1 MENKKNMV
9 TSLAEEM
16 AQRLIEKLKEG
27 VIPWQKTWDTTGLYP
42 IPYNP
47 ITKKMYRGGNLLQLF
62 MQDYDDRRWL
72 TYKQAQSI
80 GAQVRKGDKSTA
92 IIYWK
97 FDEMQ
102 TKLDDQGNPI
112 LDDNGHEVKERV
124 KLERPRPF
132 ISHVFNA
139 EQIDG
144 MPPLSSTEKIHEWEP
159 LEKAEEIL
167 TASGAKIEH
176 KQQGRAYYSL
186 TEDKIVLPV
195 KTQFHS
201 PEGYYATALH
211 ELSHWTG
218 HETRL
223 NRDMGHPFG
232 SGDYAKEELRAELAS
247 AVICT
252 EIGVP
257 NLKLDNTAAYLKSWI
272 EALQNDP
279 KEILRAASSAEKIRE
294 YVMNFTQTQKLDV
307 TQTEEQEQVA
317 VSTES
322 KTQATPSPDTPS
334 PRIYFSVPYKERN
347 QVKELG
353 ARWDRTQKSW
363 YIPEGVVAKEKF
375 SRWIAN
381 DNEKEA
387 KMALPTQE
395 TTRLYLYVPY
405 REKEEAKK
413 AGARWDVREKS
424 WYIEGDVDKSKL
436 SRWLPE
442 NHRLEQT
449 PAMQPQEEFAEALR
463 SLGCVVSGE
472 HPIMDGQ
479 AHRIETT
486 EDRPGEKAGFY
497 IAYMDGRPAGY
508 IKNNR
513 TDEEVRWKYS
523 GQNISREVIEQVKA
537 EYSKKQAERLAEL
550 EASHEQAA
558 TRCAEKFNALERV
571 QERTPYMK
579 KKDILP
585 YTYHNAPR
593 KTEEQ
598 TLCVP
603 LYDVNGKIWSLQ
615 YIQEDGTKRFAKGSK
630 KEGCFHAIYGERA
643 LKQAP
648 VLVIAEGY
656 ATAATL
662 SQTLGTA
669 TVAALTASNLEA
681 VAKALHEKYPDKP
694 IVIAG
699 DDDRSLKKNV
709 GREKAEGAAKA
720 VGGIALFPTF
730 ASDESG
736 RDFTDWNDLA
746 LKSKLGRDG
755 VRLQLTP
762 VVESLMRQN
771 SQQKERELSHSQS
784 RTLTR

>member
-27 VIPWQKTWDTTGLYP
+27 VIPWQKTWDSTGLYP

-62 MQDYDDRRWL
+62 MQDYDDTRWL

-80 GAQVRKGDKSTA
+80 GAQVRKGERSTA

-102 TKLDDQGNPI
+102 TKLDDKGNPI

-124 KLERPRPF
+124 ELERPRPF

-144 MPPLSSTEKIHEWEP
+144 MPPLSSTEKLHEWEP

-186 TEDKIVLPV
+186 SEDKIVLPV

-232 SGDYAKEELRAELAS
+232 SVDYAKEELRAELAS

-257 NLKLDNTAAYLKSWI
+257 NLKLDNSAAYLKSWI

-307 TQTEEQEQVA
+307 AQTEVQEQVV
-317 VSTES
+317 VSTEVS
-322 KTQATPSPDTPS
+322 KSQATSS
-334 PRIYFSVPYKERN
+334 PRTYLSVPYKERT

-353 ARWDRTQKSW
+353 AKWDRSQKSW
-363 YIPEGVVAKEKF
+363 YIPNGVAKEKF

-381 DNEKEA
+381 AKEA
-387 KMALPTQE
+387 QMAPSKAQE
-395 TTRLYLYVPY
+395 ATRLYLYVPY

-413 AGARWDVREKS
+413 AGAKWDVREKS
-424 WYIEGDVDKSKL
+424 WYIEGDADKSKL

-497 IAYMDGRPAGY
+497 IAYLDGRPAGY

-513 TDEEVRWKYS
+513 TDEELRWKYS
-523 GQNISREVIEQVKA
+523 GQNISREVIQQVKT
-537 EYSKKQAERLAEL
+537 EYAKKQAERLAEL
-550 EASHEQAA
+550 EATHEEAA
-558 TRCAEKFNALERV
+558 TRCAAKFQALDPVKEKNS
-571 QERTPYMK
+571 YMK

-585 YTYHNAPR
+585 YTYHNAPK
-593 KTEEQ
+593 KTEDQ
-598 TLCVP
+598 TLCIP

-630 KEGCFHAIYGERA
+630 KEGCFHAIYGENA

-656 ATAATL
+656 ATAVTV

-669 TVAALTASNLEA
+669 TIAALTASNLEA

-709 GREKAEGAAKA
+709 GREKAEEAAKA
-720 VGGIALFPTF
+720 VGGVALFPTF

-755 VRLQLTP
+755 VRLQLMP
-762 VVESLMRQN
+762 VVESLMCQY
-771 SQQKERELSHSQS
+771 SQQKEKELSHSQS
-784 RTLTR
+784 RTLTL

>member
-27 VIPWQKTWDTTGLYP
+27 VIPWQKTWDSTGLYP

-62 MQDYDDRRWL
+62 MQDYDDTRWL

-80 GAQVRKGDKSTA
+80 GAQVRKGERSTA

-102 TKLDDQGNPI
+102 TKLDDKGNPI

-124 KLERPRPF
+124 ELERPRPF

-144 MPPLSSTEKIHEWEP
+144 MPPLSSTEKLHEWEP

-186 TEDKIVLPV
+186 SEDKIVLPV

-232 SGDYAKEELRAELAS
+232 SVDYAKEELRAELAS

-307 TQTEEQEQVA
+307 AQTEVQEQVV
-317 VSTES
+317 VSTEVS
-322 KTQATPSPDTPS
+322 KSQATSS
-334 PRIYFSVPYKERN
+334 PRTYLSVPYKERT

-353 ARWDRTQKSW
+353 AKWDRSQKSW
-363 YIPEGVVAKEKF
+363 YIPNGVAKEKF

-381 DNEKEA
+381 AKEA
-387 KMALPTQE
+387 QMAPSKAQE
-395 TTRLYLYVPY
+395 STRLYLYVPY

-413 AGARWDVREKS
+413 AGAKWDVREKS
-424 WYIEGDVDKSKL
+424 WYIEGDADKSKL

-497 IAYMDGRPAGY
+497 IAYLDGRPAGY

-513 TDEEVRWKYS
+513 TDEELRWKYS
-523 GQNISREVIEQVKA
+523 GQNISREVIQQVKT
-537 EYSKKQAERLAEL
+537 EYAKKQAERLAEL
-550 EASHEQAA
+550 EATHEEAA
-558 TRCAEKFNALERV
+558 TRCAAKFQALDPVKEK
-571 QERTPYMK
+571 TSYMK

-585 YTYHNAPR
+585 YTYHNAPK
-593 KTEEQ
+593 KTEDQ

-630 KEGCFHAIYGERA
+630 KEGCFHAIYGEKA

-648 VLVIAEGY
+648 ILVIAEGY
-656 ATAATL
+656 ATAVTL

-669 TVAALTASNLEA
+669 TIAALTASNLEA

-709 GREKAEGAAKA
+709 GREKAEEAAKA
-720 VGGIALFPTF
+720 VGGVALFPTF

-755 VRLQLTP
+755 VRLQLMP

-771 SQQKERELSHSQS
+771 SQQKEKELSHSQS
-784 RTLTR
+784 RNLTR